1 MSREDREA
9 QEDELLALANIFPKD
24 EFRRAET
31 SKGGEIQVC
40 LELPSNFEISIKS
53 NTAENIFIE
62 NFEDTLSY
70 LPPVVLNFEFPSD
83 YPSTSPPNFT
93 LSCKWLTPKQL
104 VRLCQ
109 HLDELWKENAG
120 CVVLF
125 AWTHFLKKETFKY
138 LSIQSPYE
146 IEVCPNVSQNCNKTP
161 VETDLCS
168 NAESQEDGVYDKRA
182 VQDVVSVSALI
193 NCILEFNESQQKKC
207 FDSKLYMCNIC
218 FSEKLGSECTNF
230 KLCNHIYCNVC
241 LKDYFEIQIKDGQ
254 VHSLNCPEPEC
265 SSTATPAQ
273 VKELVEEELFSRYDR
288 LLLQSSLDLMPDV
301 VYCPRTCCRTP
312 VMQELD
318 DTMGICSCCHYAFCT
333 VCKLAYHGISPCR
346 LTTEKLLEVC
356 EQYRKADDATKNFLE
371 KHYGKK
377 LLRKTVAELE
387 SKDWVVKNSRPCPQC
402 ASPIQESYTPAFKIE
417 GCNKMV
423 CSKCNQAFCWLCMSR
438 LNMDDPYKH
447 FKDRTLP
454 CYNRLHVRVVMDN

>member
-1 MSREDREA
+1 MSSEDQEA
-9 QEDELLALANIFPKD
+9 QEDELLALASIFPKD

-31 SKGGEIQVC
+31 SNGGKIQVC

-53 NTAENIFIE
+53 NAAENIFIE
-62 NFEDTLSY
+62 DFKDTLSY
-70 LPPVVLNFEFPSD
+70 LPPIVLSFEFPSD

-125 AWTHFLKKETFKY
+125 AWTQFLKEETLEY

-146 IEVCPNVSQNCNKTP
+146 IEVCPNVSQNGLP
-161 VETDLCS
+161 PGETDRCS
-168 NAESQEDGVYDKRA
+168 NAESQEDGVCDKRA
-182 VQDVVSVSALI
+182 IQDAESVSALMKY
-193 NCILEFNESQQKKC
+193 ILEFNESQQKKC
-207 FDSKLYMCNIC
+207 FDGKLYMCNIC

-230 KLCNHIYCNVC
+230 KLCNHVYCNIC

-301 VYCPRTCCRTP
+301 VYCPRPSCRAP
-312 VMQELD
+312 VMQEPES
-318 DTMGICSCCHYAFCT
+318 TMGICPCCHYAFCT
-333 VCKLAYHGISPCR
+333 LCKMTYHGISPCKV
-346 LTTEKLLEVC
+346 TAAKLLELC
-356 EQYRKADDATKNFLE
+356 LEYQEADEATKKFLE
-371 KHYGKK
+371 LQYGKK
-377 LLRKTVAELE
+377 VLHNALAEME
-387 SKDWVVKNSRPCPQC
+387 SKDWLDKNSKVGFLQWLV
-402 ASPIQESYTPAFKIE
+402 EKMY

-423 CSKCNQAFCWLCMSR
+423 CTGCKQYFCWLCMTILTKDKPYTHFNDSTSGCFSR
-438 LNMDDPYKH
+438 LFEGVEGEENEEEA
-447 FKDRTLP
+447 
-454 CYNRLHVRVVMDN
+454 N

>member
-1 MSREDREA
+1 MSDEDQEA
-9 QEDELLALANIFPKD
+9 HEDELLALANIFPKD

-62 NFEDTLSY
+62 DFKDPLSY
-70 LPPVVLNFEFPSD
+70 LPPIVLNFELPSD

-104 VRLCQ
+104 SRLCQ
-109 HLDELWKENAG
+109 HLDELWKRKSG
-120 CVVLF
+120 CVVIF
-125 AWTHFLKKETFKY
+125 TWTQFLKKETLEF

-168 NAESQEDGVYDKRA
+168 NAESQEDGVCDKRA
-182 VQDVVSVSALI
+182 IQDVESVSALI

-207 FDSKLYMCNIC
+207 FDGKLYMCNIC
-218 FSEKLGSECTNF
+218 FSEKLGSECTHF
-230 KLCNHIYCNVC
+230 KLCNHIYCNIC

-273 VKELVEEELFSRYDR
+273 VKELVEEELFSRYDC

-301 VYCPRTCCRTP
+301 VYCPRPSCRTP
-312 VMQELD
+312 VLQEPGSNM
-318 DTMGICSCCHYAFCT
+318 TICHNCQYAFCMFCKMT
-333 VCKLAYHGISPCR
+333 YHGVSKCKLKG
-346 LTTEKLLEVC
+346 EKLLKVC
-356 EQYRKADDATKNFLE
+356 AEYLKADGATRTFLE
-371 KHYGKK
+371 IQYG
-377 LLRKTVAELE
+377 RKFLQKTAIELK
-387 SKDWVVKNSRPCPQC
+387 SKEWLANNSSPCPTC
-402 ASPIQESYTPAFKIE
+402 GVHIQESYI
-417 GCNKMV
+417 G
-423 CSKCNQAFCWLCMSR
+423 
-438 LNMDDPYKH
+438 
-447 FKDRTLP
+447 
-454 CYNRLHVRVVMDN
+454 LHISMHWDYP